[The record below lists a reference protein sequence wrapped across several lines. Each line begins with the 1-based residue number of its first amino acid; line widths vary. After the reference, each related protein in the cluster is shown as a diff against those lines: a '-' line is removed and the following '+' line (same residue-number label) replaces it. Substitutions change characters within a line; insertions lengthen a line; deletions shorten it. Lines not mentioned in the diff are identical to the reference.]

1 MKSLLTSS
9 LFSIAAFGLDAA
21 HAFEHPA
28 CGTADE
34 AACMLDAIW
43 SAAEHLPAEKQ
54 NRLKAP
60 FLETVAKSGD
70 TLLLRH
76 WQARLGADLR
86 REKAVEPYA
95 RKKAKAAL
103 SRGNWTAFLRDA
115 RAGAQPFNIGR
126 PEIMAEGARLAPDAP
141 TRRRVVDA
149 MFELAGRPIAASGL
163 DRSFEQADF
172 GHSLAELAM
181 EACDLSSF
189 DRAIALT
196 ADPESLRYAL
206 WRRRITGQ
214 AGALAGRIRA
224 DANSDDTHHVRLALD
239 GYGPVLKL
247 GYCN

>member
-1 MKSLLTSS
+1 
-9 LFSIAAFGLDAA
+9 
-21 HAFEHPA
+21 
-28 CGTADE
+28 
-34 AACMLDAIW
+34 MLDAIW

-196 ADPESLRYAL
+196 ADPSLYAMRCGGGGL
-206 WRRRITGQ
+206 PGRPERWLGASGRTRIPTIRTMFVLPSTAMDPSSSSVIAIDGNLNRVR
-214 AGALAGRIRA
+214 ALHA
-224 DANSDDTHHVRLALD
+224 DGVYAH
-239 GYGPVLKL
+239 
-247 GYCN
+247 

>member
-126 PEIMAEGARLAPDAP
+126 PEIMAEGARH
-141 TRRRVVDA
+141 
-149 MFELAGRPIAASGL
+149 ASGL

>member
-1 MKSLLTSS
+1 MKSLLTSL

-70 TLLLRH
+70 TLLLQH

-103 SRGNWTAFLRDA
+103 SRGNWTAFCAMHGQGRSPSILAVLRSWQRA
-115 RAGAQPFNIGR
+115 RVWHRTLQPDGAWLMRCSNWPGVQLQQADWTGR
-126 PEIMAEGARLAPDAP
+126 LN
-141 TRRRVVDA
+141 
-149 MFELAGRPIAASGL
+149 RPISVIP
-163 DRSFEQADF
+163 SQN
-172 GHSLAELAM
+172 
-181 EACDLSSF
+181 
-189 DRAIALT
+189 
-196 ADPESLRYAL
+196 
-206 WRRRITGQ
+206 WRWR
-214 AGALAGRIRA
+214 
-224 DANSDDTHHVRLALD
+224 HVT
-239 GYGPVLKL
+239 
-247 GYCN
+247 

>member
-1 MKSLLTSS
+1 
-9 LFSIAAFGLDAA
+9 
-21 HAFEHPA
+21 
-28 CGTADE
+28 
-34 AACMLDAIW
+34 MLDAIW

-126 PEIMAEGARLAPDAP
+126 PEIMAEGARH
-141 TRRRVVDA
+141 
-149 MFELAGRPIAASGL
+149 ASGL